1 MLGEIFYW
9 IFNMS
14 IAATICMVPVLLIR
28 LIKKIPR
35 RIFIWLWLVPF
46 IRMCIPVGIS
56 SKYSIM
62 ALLSKFTTKT
72 VTLIEIGNDSAL
84 TMMNHVMGANSY
96 FPITYKVN
104 LLEDLFNTA
113 SVAWLVV
120 SLAAI
125 LTLAIIYFVTL
136 GEMKDAQKLKE
147 NIYLSDK
154 IKTPAVYGI
163 IKSKIILP
171 IEYQKRELNYILM
184 HEKTHIKRNDN
195 FIRLFAFVIVCF
207 HWFNPFAWL
216 MLKLLY
222 SDIELACD
230 ESVLSKCDETERKE
244 YAYTLLSTAE
254 KTNVF
259 AASFGGSKIRTRIE
273 NILSYSKISIFSVV
287 AFAALVIA
295 ICYVLLTNA

>member
-1 MLGEIFYW
+1 MDIQYEYRRNYLYGAC
-9 IFNMS
+9 
-14 IAATICMVPVLLIR
+14 IASPLNQ
-28 LIKKIPR
+28 KIPR

-96 FPITYKVN
+96 FPITYKGN
-104 LLEDLFNTA
+104 LLDDLFNIA
-113 SVAWLVV
+113 SVVWLIVA
-120 SLAAI
+120 LAAV
-125 LTLAIIYFVTL
+125 LTLTIIYFITL
-136 GEMKDAQKLKE
+136 GEMKDAQKLKD
-147 NIYLSDK
+147 NIYISDK
-154 IKTPAVYGI
+154 VKTPAVYGI
-163 IKSKIILP
+163 IKPKIILP
-171 IEYQKRELNYILM
+171 TEYDANKLNFILM
-184 HEKTHIKRNDN
+184 HEKAHIKRKDN
-195 FIRLFAFVIVCF
+195 FIRFLALIVVCF

-230 ESVLSKCDETERKE
+230 ESVLSKCDEAERKE
-244 YAYTLLSTAE
+244 YAYTLLSAAE
-254 KTNVF
+254 KTNLFV
-259 AASFGGSKIRTRIE
+259 ASFGGSKIRIRIE
-273 NILSYSKISIFSVV
+273 NILSYSKISILSIVS
-287 AFAALVIA
+287 FAALVIA